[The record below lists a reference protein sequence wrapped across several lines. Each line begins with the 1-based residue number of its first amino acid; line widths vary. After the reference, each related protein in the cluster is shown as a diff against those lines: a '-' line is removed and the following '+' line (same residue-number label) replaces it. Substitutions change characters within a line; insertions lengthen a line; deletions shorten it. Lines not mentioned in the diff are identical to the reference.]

1 MHDSPQPPSILPV
14 LGRGSVRLPDRLTG
28 LPPASPPS
36 SRAFRPPRGQCCRR
50 PTGAAAASACS
61 LLRFLPSSSGFP
73 SPPRVARRKPARC
86 PASSLASPSRPMG
99 PRSRAAAPAP
109 WRWRTE
115 RAPRRAG
122 GKGGRQGRQGRA
134 GERREV
140 SAVGPAAP
148 APRPSSP
155 APCLLPP
162 ARGCAIW
169 TCHVGATAAAAAPR
183 YSPGEWKTGHAL
195 LPPFTHFHLLD
206 FRAEILK

>member
-122 GKGGRQGRQGRA
+122 GKGGREGPESGGRCLRL
-134 GERREV
+134 
-140 SAVGPAAP
+140 GPPPPRP
-148 APRPSSP
+148 APRPPPLASCPLPGAAQSGLATWEPRRQLLRRVTAQASGKRVTPSS
-155 APCLLPP
+155 LHSHTFIFLTL
-162 ARGCAIW
+162 GQ
-169 TCHVGATAAAAAPR
+169 
-183 YSPGEWKTGHAL
+183 K
-195 LPPFTHFHLLD
+195 F
-206 FRAEILK
+206 

>member
-1 MHDSPQPPSILPV
+1 MHGSPQPPSILPA

-50 PTGAAAASACS
+50 PKGDAAASRS

-73 SPPRVARRKPARC
+73 SPPRVARRKPARR
-86 PASSLASPSRPMG
+86 PASSLASQSRPMG
-99 PRSRAAAPAP
+99 PRSRGAAPAP

-122 GKGGRQGRQGRA
+122 GKGGWEGRESGGR
-134 GERREV
+134 RLRL
-140 SAVGPAAP
+140 GPT
-148 APRPSSP
+148 
-155 APCLLPP
+155 PP

-169 TCHVGATAAAAAPR
+169 TCHVGATAAAGAPCDR
-183 YSPGEWKTGHAL
+183 PGEWKTGHAL
-195 LPPFTHFHLLD
+195 LPPFTHFRHPD